1 MMDEIICPAC
11 GRPNL
16 AEAVRC
22 WYCQEMLEI
31 QSQPDEDTE
40 PVLPASDEEDAPAQ
54 EGPQEPANAEA
65 PEEEIPEWLK
75 RIRSLKEAEMKEE
88 EERSRWQQQALF
100 SGGAPKGRE
109 PGTRREPRKRSPQ
122 PVPQTAPEEPAGD
135 QPESAIPPDAQPDLP
150 AQADRLI
157 HTAPAVERTEEDPA
171 LIDTPE
177 DLPDGYVPFDRE

>member
-22 WYCQEMLEI
+22 WYCQEMLET
-31 QSQPDEDTE
+31 QSQPDEDAE
-40 PVLPASDEEDAPAQ
+40 PILAASDEADATHQ
-54 EGPQEPANAEA
+54 EGRQEPADAEA
-65 PEEEIPEWLK
+65 SEEEIPEWLK

-88 EERSRWQQQALF
+88 EQRSRWQQQALF
-100 SGGAPKGRE
+100 SGGAPKERK
-109 PGTRREPRKRSPQ
+109 PGARREPRKRSPQ

-150 AQADRLI
+150 AQEDRPI
-157 HTAPAVERTEEDPA
+157 QTAPANGGADAEA
-171 LIDTPE
+171 AQIDTTE